1 MMTTVGS
8 NGSKLVAEA
17 ETPEDIELLRMVAN
31 KNKRA
36 FEVLYKRYYHRIAQF
51 AVRIVRQPD
60 IAEEVVGDT
69 MFAIWRSAA
78 AFEGRS
84 NVSTWLLGIAYRRAL
99 KTLQRNRKHQI
110 VDSDDEVLGKQ
121 PDTHPDTNPEEVS
134 NVDNLQQVLHKGIE
148 NLSDDHRVAMQM
160 TAMGY
165 SYGEI
170 SEIVGCP
177 HNTVK
182 TRVFHA
188 RRQLRGFLAQTEG
201 PTMAAERS
209 TRSCTS

>member
-1 MMTTVGS
+1 
-8 NGSKLVAEA
+8 
-17 ETPEDIELLRMVAN
+17 MVA
-31 KNKRA
+31 KQDKRA

-51 AVRIVRQPD
+51 AVRVVRQAD
-60 IAEEVVGDT
+60 IAEEVVNDT

-99 KTLQRNRKHQI
+99 KTLQRNRKHQN
-110 VDSDDEVLGKQ
+110 VDSDTEALDRQ
-121 PDTHPDTNPEEVS
+121 QNTRPDANPEDVS
-134 NVDNLQQVLHKGIE
+134 AVDKLQNVLHKGIE
-148 NLSDDHRVAMQM
+148 KLSDDHRIAMQM

-170 SEIVGCP
+170 AEIVDCP

-201 PTMAAERS
+201 ASLTAERNK
-209 TRSCTS
+209 RSCTS

>member
-1 MMTTVGS
+1 MMATVDSTGS
-8 NGSKLVAEA
+8 ALAA
-17 ETPEDIELLRMVAN
+17 DTETAADVELLRMVAN
-31 KNKRA
+31 KDKRA

-51 AVRIVRQPD
+51 AMRIVRQPE
-60 IAEEVVGDT
+60 IAEEVVDDT
-69 MFAIWRSAA
+69 MFAIWRSAG

-84 NVSTWLLGIAYRRAL
+84 NASTWLLGIAYRRAL

-110 VDSDDEVLGKQ
+110 VDSDTEALGRQ
-121 PDTHPDTNPEEVS
+121 PDTHPETNPEEVS
-134 NVDNLQQVLHKGIE
+134 AVNKLQQVLHKGIE
-148 NLSDDHRVAMQM
+148 KLSDDHRVAMQM

-201 PTMAAERS
+201 ATLTAERNR
-209 TRSCTS
+209 RSCTR

>member
-1 MMTTVGS
+1 MMATVDS
-8 NGSKLVAEA
+8 NGGALVADQ

-31 KNKRA
+31 KDKRA
-36 FEVLYKRYYHRIAQF
+36 FEALYKRYYHRIAQF

-60 IAEEVVGDT
+60 IAEEVVDDT
-69 MFAIWRSAA
+69 MFAIWRSAS

-84 NVSTWLLGIAYRRAL
+84 NVSTWLLGVAYRRAL
-99 KTLQRNRKHQI
+99 KTLQRNRKHQN
-110 VDSDDEVLGKQ
+110 VDGDDEVLGRQ
-121 PDTHPDTNPEEVS
+121 PDNHPDTNPEEVS
-134 NVDNLQQVLHKGIE
+134 NVDKLQQVLHKGIE
-148 NLSDDHRVAMQM
+148 KLSDDHRVAMQM

-165 SYGEI
+165 SYAEI

-201 PTMAAERS
+201 PTLTAERNK
-209 TRSCTS
+209 RSCTS